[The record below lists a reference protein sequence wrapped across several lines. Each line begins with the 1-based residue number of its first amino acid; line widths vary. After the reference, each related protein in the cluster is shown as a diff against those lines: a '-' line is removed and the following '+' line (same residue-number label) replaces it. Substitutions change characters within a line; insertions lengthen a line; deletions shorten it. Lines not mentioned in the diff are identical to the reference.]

1 MAQLAAAVD
10 RHPCRAAGLLELL
23 PAHRPAEAQG
33 EGCAAHAGRMEWRN
47 ARLRDA
53 GKEWGAYVVDVE
65 SLLLG
70 RHDAH
75 VDGDECVAYC
85 GDWHVYEPALNRVKH
100 DLVRKVLDPCYKYK
114 ERPPCE
120 ENRLCR
126 PCARSLDGAA
136 GRRPAAAQWRPLG
149 PPRARTCGAGGPP
162 LGV

>member
-1 MAQLAAAVD
+1 MAA
-10 RHPCRAAGLLELL
+10 R
-23 PAHRPAEAQG
+23 RPTTT
-33 EGCAAHAGRMEWRN
+33 RR
-47 ARLRDA
+47 
-53 GKEWGAYVVDVE
+53 GAYVVDIE

-75 VDGDECVAYC
+75 ADGDECVAYC